1 MLYICVKTTNFTSNK
16 KLMNF
21 AFKTIH
27 EFNDH
32 FKDEKICY
40 EFLEEQRWQD
50 GIACP
55 HCGSLKNHIM

>member
-1 MLYICVKTTNFTSNK
+1 
-16 KLMNF
+16 MNF